1 MTEALFLQP
10 AAASASSSQDRAATY
25 QAVPAGTG
33 EQHSGDNLVIAAY
46 SILWVILMAW
56 LFVMWR
62 KQASLHAKIDDLE
75 KTLDRAAAKLEKK

>member
-1 MTEALFLQP
+1 MSEALFLQP
-10 AAASASSSQDRAATY
+10 AASSSAAPQDRAATY
-25 QAVPAGTG
+25 QAVPAGAG
-33 EQHSGDNLVIAAY
+33 EQHNGDNLVVAAY
-46 SILWVILMAW
+46 SILWLILMAW